1 MCLNDNRNVPV
12 DVRIDPSS
20 SNENP
25 GSDVLNQASGDSCK
39 SVSGSSAGTPI
50 SSPPSTDKNQ
60 PAGNADPQCSP
71 TSLSDPSA
79 STRDISEDEIRAK
92 EKHDADRK
100 QCVKDRAKHSQKQ
113 KQCHD
118 SDSDNVCTPLLIDGV
133 ELDDMG
139 ALSSENDEKLKTS
152 LV

>member
-1 MCLNDNRNVPV
+1 M
-12 DVRIDPSS
+12 VRVGGGW
-20 SNENP
+20 NT
-25 GSDVLNQASGDSCK
+25 
-39 SVSGSSAGTPI
+39 VSIANNHA
-50 SSPPSTDKNQ
+50 KYR
-60 PAGNADPQCSP
+60 P

-139 ALSSENDEKLKTS
+139 ALSSENMKN
-152 LV
+152 